1 MYNRDVDIIETFN
14 DMLGVDMYFH
24 LMNSISDYDLF
35 RLAIQLL
42 KDSGNRLDSDLNNI
56 KILEEYYEIKDI
68 VDKLEDIKDNYV

>member
-14 DMLGVDMYFH
+14 DMLGTDMYFH

-42 KDSGNRLDSDLNNI
+42 KDSGNRLDGDLNNI
-56 KILEEYYEIKDI
+56 KILEEYNKIKDI
-68 VDKLEDIKDNYV
+68 VEKLEDIKDNYV

>member
-14 DMLGVDMYFH
+14 DMLGTDMYFH

-68 VDKLEDIKDNYV
+68 VDKLENIKDNYV